1 MPSSISSSDSVRTRP
16 WLAIWLI
23 AIVLAVAICAGVEAH
38 WRARGFRSN
47 VLDSR
52 QLWSQQRMRVDRGRG
67 IALALL
73 GASRTEYGIDLGSL
87 RQHLPKYR
95 PVMLAV
101 NAHYPLAT
109 LRDLAAD
116 ADFHGV
122 VLCDLDALGYLRAF
136 WDMQQPYVD
145 YYHTQWTP
153 SWDFHRTVLSGWQ
166 RAAIIANPEFGW
178 KASLLRAFTGAA
190 AFRDY
195 VRYHAD
201 RSGDIDYREVD
212 VAASKRHFAETLED
226 NIAHLPP
233 HGAQRWLTDLAPMHA
248 WIGAI
253 DARGGSVIF
262 YQSPLSG
269 LQRETM
275 QRVFPPAEYWDR
287 LVAAFPEANF
297 LDADD
302 MPELAA
308 FRLPDDS
315 HLDYREKPAYTDAL
329 AEVLIERGFVRR

>member
-1 MPSSISSSDSVRTRP
+1 MPSSISSSDPVSVRR
-16 WLAIWLI
+16 WLAAWLV
-23 AIVLAVAICAGVEAH
+23 AIVLAVATCASVEAY
-38 WRARGFRSN
+38 WRAHGFRSN

-52 QLWSQQRMRVDRGRG
+52 QLWSQQRMRVDRGHG

-73 GASRTEYGIDLGSL
+73 GASRTEYGIDPQRL
-87 RQHLPKYR
+87 RERLPAYR

-116 ADFHGV
+116 TDFRGV
-122 VLCDLDALGYLRAF
+122 VLCDLDAVGYLRAY
-136 WDMQQPYVD
+136 WDMQQSYVD

-153 SWDFHRTVLSGWQ
+153 SWNFHRMLLTDWQ
-166 RAAIIANPEFGW
+166 RAAVIANPEFGW

-190 AFRDY
+190 PFRDY
-195 VRYHAD
+195 VRYRAN

-212 VAASKRHFAETLED
+212 VAASKRHFAETMEG

-233 HGAQRWLTDLAPMHA
+233 HDPQRWLADLAPMHA
-248 WIGAI
+248 WIAAI
-253 DARGGSVIF
+253 NARGGSVIF

-269 LQRETM
+269 LQREAM

-287 LVAAFPEANF
+287 LIAAFPEAHF

-302 MPELAA
+302 VPELAA

-315 HLDYREKPAYTDAL
+315 HMDYRDKAAYTDAL
-329 AEVLIERGFVRR
+329 ARVLVERGFVRR